1 RPTRRSSDL
10 AVMRIEEVQRRAADR
25 LGQRQDRIGI
35 EIHKMGR
42 KFIDGGEL
50 LLTIIEEM
58 NEAFDLVAMDA
69 KDARNAVNRR
79 SRPHFRFILRA
90 HRPEAKALAGL
101 PDDRRG
107 KPKGVLQMTEG
118 IRRLC
123 HIELHVHMVHL
134 VAFPLVDAAA
144 IGRDQFAAHTAS
156 SSSTLIA
163 SIWRRIA
170 SVSGMALRLTR
181 SR

>member
-1 RPTRRSSDL
+1 GDDMAHLDMTEGVALPYIDGAARTVEQVIQRRFRHNGAGEGASAVN
-10 AVMRIEEVQRRAADR
+10 AVMRVEKVQRRAADR

-35 EIHKMGR
+35 EIHKMDR

-50 LLTIIEEM
+50 LLAIIEEM

-90 HRPEAKALAGL
+90 HRSEAKALAGL
-101 PDDRRG
+101 PNDRRG
-107 KPKGVLQMTEG
+107 KPKGVLKMTEG

-134 VAFPLVDAAA
+134 VAFPLVDA
-144 IGRDQFAAHTAS
+144 
-156 SSSTLIA
+156 
-163 SIWRRIA
+163 
-170 SVSGMALRLTR
+170 R
-181 SR
+181 S